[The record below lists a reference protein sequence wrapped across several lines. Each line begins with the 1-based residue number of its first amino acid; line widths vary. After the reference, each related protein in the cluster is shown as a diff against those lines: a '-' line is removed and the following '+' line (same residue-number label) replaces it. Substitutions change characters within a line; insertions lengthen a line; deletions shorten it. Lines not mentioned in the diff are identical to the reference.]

1 MKDFNVQ
8 AAPNKT
14 NICDSYY
21 VDNQVLEEDLDRY
34 AAFVGLD
41 VHKDRISVAISLSKE
56 LCNKSF

>member
-8 AAPNKT
+8 TAPNKT
-14 NICDSYY
+14 NICDSFY

-41 VHKDRISVAISLSKE
+41 AKVLSF
-56 LCNKSF
+56 LIR